1 MSLENVNEF
10 KELLIAE
17 QLKQMKDK
25 HAREMAILDVQLQIK
40 KAKLELL
47 KKQISEPKWHLKARL
62 WPVWHLSLAITEKA
76 K

>member
-47 KKQISEPKWHLKARL
+47 KKQISEPK
-62 WPVWHLSLAITEKA
+62 
-76 K
+76 